1 MDILVEAHNLN
12 KTYKSKSRGIIKA
25 VDDISLQIR
34 EREIYGLIGPNGA
47 GKSTLIKL
55 LLGLI
60 TPDSGLIEISGLD
73 VSKNQIE
80 VYKNIGAIIE
90 SPSFN
95 NALTGRD
102 NLKYLSIYQGG
113 VNMADID
120 YALELV
126 GLLDRAN
133 DKFSQ
138 YSLGMKQRLGL
149 AQAIMHKPKFL
160 ILDEPTNGMDPNWI
174 ITVRKLFKNLV
185 DELGLSILISSHILG
200 ELQLLCDRF
209 GVISQGKLVG
219 ETTKEQL
226 DGISANIKQIVVK
239 CDNLQQAV
247 SIIKMS
253 EFSESFSIN
262 TKTGELIFQTHENQ
276 TKDIVKLLVMNGI
289 GIEEV
294 APNKSSVED
303 FFNLAIREG

>member
-25 VDDISLQIR
+25 VDDISLEIR

-60 TPDSGLIEISGLD
+60 TPDSGSIEISGLD

-209 GVISQGKLVG
+209 GVISQGKLVR

-276 TKDIVKLLVMNGI
+276 TKELM
-289 GIEEV
+289 
-294 APNKSSVED
+294 
-303 FFNLAIREG
+303 